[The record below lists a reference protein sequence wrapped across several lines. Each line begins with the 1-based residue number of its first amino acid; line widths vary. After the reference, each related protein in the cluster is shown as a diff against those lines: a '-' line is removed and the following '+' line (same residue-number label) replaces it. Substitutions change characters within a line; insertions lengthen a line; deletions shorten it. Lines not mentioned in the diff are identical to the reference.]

1 MLWGCLKKTQNS
13 CQIEFLSRNGRETSS
28 MARLHDSNCKL
39 LRSIQT
45 FNILCCD
52 FLSDLLAL
60 YVWHSMVISLLRNKK
75 HFCRHFDN
83 RSYITS
89 SVAPD
94 PRGSKR
100 TYIIISSGNVQI
112 AFSVWLSFRSEQW
125 SEEVNG
131 FRRAG
136 MSSDFAVFVLKITA
150 FNFFLL
156 FVPVSS
162 VLLFSSLWSCF
173 PF

>member
-1 MLWGCLKKTQNS
+1 MEELISRPISGRIFNLTTILKPRWPLEYCRVGFKTPVCLKKTQNS

-28 MARLHDSNCKL
+28 MARLDDSNCKL
-39 LRSIQT
+39 YRSIQT

-52 FLSDLLAL
+52 FLSDLLVL

-100 TYIIISSGNVQI
+100 TYISISSGNVQI
-112 AFSVWLSFRSEQW
+112 AFSVCGILLSNEDLTLS
-125 SEEVNG
+125 
-131 FRRAG
+131 A
-136 MSSDFAVFVLKITA
+136 
-150 FNFFLL
+150 
-156 FVPVSS
+156 
-162 VLLFSSLWSCF
+162 
-173 PF
+173 